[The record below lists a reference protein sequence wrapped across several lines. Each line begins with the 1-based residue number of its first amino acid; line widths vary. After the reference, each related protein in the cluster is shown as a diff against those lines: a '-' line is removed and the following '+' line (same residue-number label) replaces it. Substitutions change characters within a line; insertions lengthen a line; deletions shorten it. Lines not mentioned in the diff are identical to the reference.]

1 MQADAR
7 EGVQNISPMY
17 AALAHQAD
25 FDVCWC
31 KGSVSERIFL
41 PLVDKIKQAGAQIQ
55 GSSFVTGVD
64 VNSATGEVEL
74 NLQAPFSH
82 PSLACTSWKS

>member
-1 MQADAR
+1 MVSL
-7 EGVQNISPMY
+7 GN

-41 PLVDKIKQAGAQIQ
+41 PLVDKIKQAGAKIQ
-55 GSSFVTGVD
+55 GSTFVTGVS
-64 VNSATGEVEL
+64 VNPATGEVTCCV
-74 NLQAPFSH
+74 QA
-82 PSLACTSWKS
+82 